1 MSGVTGGLVAYEDGR
16 KAGEEYAPPRKVRVE
31 LRFDV
36 EPGDDSGTV
45 LDRVGHMAKW
55 KCRELLG
62 TAPALDTSELPVVK
76 PVGRM
81 ETSGERRATVPVDNT
96 TTSAAADPL
105 DMGSTSATE
114 PAKRTRRTK
123 AEMEAAKMAEAQPA
137 PFPAGSD
144 PAEVTGVE
152 APEAATS
159 AADPSVD
166 ITDRGL
172 LTAVTDIN
180 AKIKKAPE
188 ITKIILKYCPNDGVP
203 PSLKRIPESN
213 RKAFL
218 NELRSWASTQKSAE

>member
-36 EPGDDSGTV
+36 EPGDNDQSI
-45 LDRVGHMAKW
+45 LDRASSMAMSKV
-55 KCRELLG
+55 CQLLG
-62 TAPALDTSELPVVK
+62 LAKTATEVQVQQTT
-76 PVGRM
+76 GRM
-81 ETSGERRATVPVDNT
+81 ETAGERRATVPVDNT
-96 TTSAAADPL
+96 TASAPAGADPL
-105 DMGSTSATE
+105 DMGSAPAAES
-114 PAKRTRRTK
+114 AKRTRRTK
-123 AEMEAAKMAEAQPA
+123 AEMEAAKMAEAPPA

-144 PAEVTGVE
+144 PTEVTGVE

-188 ITKIILKYCPNDGVP
+188 ITKIILKYCPNDGIP

-213 RKAFL
+213 RRTFL
-218 NELRSWASTQKSAE
+218 NELRSWASTQKAAE